1 MSFPPV
7 RSPARLHD
15 ASRTADGVADIL
27 GLLQNSI
34 LASAARYQADNDDLN
49 HVVSL
54 LSHCCRPL
62 DVQNS
67 CSPSRRALLGQ
78 AASAWVVQWLSTA
91 HAMICNRL
99 TRRLGTT
106 AVAWLQQVK
115 TQDRKPRVLFRFG
128 GRPRTGLQAWPFNS
142 LHAGRS
148 PDQAT

>member
-1 MSFPPV
+1 L
-7 RSPARLHD
+7 LHRGPQVVLLTYWIC
-15 ASRTADGVADIL
+15 SRTR
-27 GLLQNSI
+27 S
-34 LASAARYQADNDDLN
+34 SPHARARAQAESDN
-49 HVVSL
+49 HAVSL
-54 LSHCCRPL
+54 PPRCCRPL

-78 AASAWVVQWLSTA
+78 ATPAWVVQWRSTA

-99 TRRLGTT
+99 TRRLGAT